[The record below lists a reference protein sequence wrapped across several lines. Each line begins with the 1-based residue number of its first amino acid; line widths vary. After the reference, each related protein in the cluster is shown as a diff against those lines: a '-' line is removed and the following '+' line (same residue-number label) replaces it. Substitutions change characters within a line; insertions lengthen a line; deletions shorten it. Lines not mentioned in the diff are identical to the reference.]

1 MAVRSIRTFRKSISK
16 NDTYPARG
24 DYIHQQVSN
33 FKVKKVWPLFR
44 IPSPSGT
51 PAGIFDLGLVICAHG
66 HNSQRLAASF
76 AALSWIMKSK
86 PMPNVYFVEA
96 AREGEPYEFEEYFKD
111 KQRVVYIKK
120 TIPEGA
126 DSLWLKECLWTIGA
140 NEAINTNKKLTK
152 LCFIDSDI
160 EFVDQMWA
168 AEVSDK
174 LDIYDVMS
182 PHSHSYYEGTEEVK
196 DYGLMPS
203 IGWTLCVGYKGT
215 SYPGMAFACTVDF
228 FKDRFNSKIN
238 LVGRGGGDTFMWYE
252 IAGLKAIDFDLDR
265 LSYHHTF
272 PQNTGLKPPPKIGHA
287 SQIAVHRYHGNL
299 NARLYIQ
306 RKILFKRAISIPFSE
321 YTYTDDDMVIWSD
334 TIGGRILSRAMPA
347 LWNNKIFQ
355 TSKGVNTLYDTE
367 AILEY
372 GAINDEYPLVVTCVL
387 PDDSNEPIS
396 KVLALKEQF
405 EKMCKAPHTF
415 VCVTNK
421 AIPGVATVPLFDNSI
436 PGHYALGH
444 VFKAINAS
452 ENTSV
457 LYCDLNVVL
466 YGELNPHRCP
476 LNNVSMMRARES
488 TTPIAWGSWCSHAV
502 YYRGDLSKLTDDFLE
517 MEDHDYQYVDSA
529 NLLVELCVKNNIYP
543 TSIEQHFCTRFYN
556 EPIRGETQLILFYDK
571 DPASV
576 DADWIPD
583 YSSYE

>member
-1 MAVRSIRTFRKSISK
+1 MKIRSIRTFKKDVSK
-16 NDTYPARG
+16 NDVYPERG
-24 DYIHQQVSN
+24 KYIHQQVSN
-33 FKVKKVWPLFR
+33 FKVKKIWPLFR
-44 IPSPSGT
+44 VPSPSGT
-51 PAGIFDLGLVICAHG
+51 SVGIFDLGLIICSYG
-66 HNSQRLAASF
+66 HDSRRLAASF
-76 AALSWIMKSK
+76 AALSWVMKSK

-140 NEAINTNKKLTK
+140 NEAINTNKKLAK
-152 LCFIDSDI
+152 LCFIDSDV

-168 AEVSDK
+168 AEVSK
-174 LDIYDVMS
+174 ALNTHDVIS
-182 PHSHSYYEGTEEVK
+182 PHSHHYYEGTPEVK
-196 DYGLMPS
+196 EYGLQPS
-203 IGWTLCVGYKGT
+203 TGWALSTGYKGQG
-215 SYPGMAFACTVDF
+215 YPGMAFACTVDF
-228 FKDRFNSKIN
+228 FRDRFNSKIN

-252 IAGLKAIDFDLDR
+252 IAGLKTINFNLNR
-265 LSYHHTF
+265 LSYHHIF
-272 PQNTGLKPPPKIGHA
+272 PLNTGLKPPPRIGHA
-287 SQIAVHRYHGNL
+287 AQIAVHRHHGSIQS
-299 NARLYIQ
+299 RLYIEK
-306 RKILFKRAISIPFSE
+306 RILFKRAVSVPFSE
-321 YTYTDDDMVIWSD
+321 YTYTDDGMVVWSD
-334 TIGGRILSRAMPA
+334 TPGGRILSRTMPA
-347 LWNNKIFQ
+347 LLNNKVFQ
-355 TSKGVNTLYDTE
+355 TPTGVNELYDTE
-367 AILEY
+367 AIIEY
-372 GAINDEYPLVVTCVL
+372 GAINDEYPLVIVCVL

-396 KVLALKEQF
+396 KVLALKSQF
-405 EKMCKAPHTF
+405 ENMCKAPHTF

-421 AIPGVATVPLFDNSI
+421 TIPGVTTMPLLDNTI
-436 PGHYALGH
+436 PGHYA
-444 VFKAINAS
+444 VCQIFKAVNVD

-457 LYCDLNVVL
+457 LYCDLNTVL

-476 LNNVSMMRARES
+476 ENSVTMMRARES
-488 TTPIAWGSWCSHAV
+488 TTPIDWGSWCSHAI
-502 YYRGDLSKLTDDFLE
+502 YYRGDLSKLADDFLE
-517 MEDHDYQYVDSA
+517 MEDHDHQYVDSA